1 MSNRF
6 AKATPVEY
14 IPGDTNLMLQ
24 AGLMKDAEIQKDLND
39 WKNKIDYL
47 GNMATLGE
55 KDTTYKNSYF
65 DQTRESL
72 KEIVKT
78 TPNLTSI
85 ESKMKLN
92 DAINKSLRDPK
103 LYYAQVNYKNW
114 TEAFKVRDELKKKPG
129 GWGAAEE
136 FRFQSIWNK
145 YNTNPEQGPDNSLL
159 SGINITG
166 HTSVEEKLAE
176 IAKQIPADRVLNF
189 KNPKWIF
196 SNETNNKNNKAIG
209 FLANYINNDSVLQDQ
224 LDKEKD
230 LYNNLNG
237 TDLDLNKYATLRL
250 SASLNGL
257 VFNKE
262 GLKVNDYTKLNYG
275 VALEQAMNVPRT
287 VRPQT
292 SYETRSKDATPEE
305 LRNNFLNSLGINTS
319 FKDDLSYNKINGMVY
334 DDLGHLIYEREGKYY
349 RNIPPSDVSMS
360 GATIGG
366 GEEEVKQDEYKKYK
380 PYNSNDVYT
389 ELKKSYPG
397 FFDDWTKE
405 QMDNWIR
412 EESIKTQTVFDKN
425 FGVDDEIIDKDVLS
439 SNILNAATTYYD
451 EKGDGSGSLDN
462 INRKNWSIL
471 KIDPYDGPRGVVAI
485 FSVNDGQG
493 NYSIKKVPV
502 QGTLGESFRFLKE
515 TTENTRK
522 PGFHVIDDGQNNY
535 IQITKLDGTSTFVK
549 VLNTLSPDESSK
561 KLKELGLKSFTDL
574 KKRNA
579 EKINKRKNN
588 TIEYFQGNFY
598 VPIVNDDENTI
609 LVESEFINPASNFS
623 YYSFDELQNA
633 AYDRGLTGSKKI
645 TPTSKNQTYQFYG
658 SESGNDDFN
667 SF

>member
-24 AGLMKDAEIQKDLND
+24 AGLMKDAEVQKDLND

-114 TEAFKVRDELKKKPG
+114 TDAFKVRDELKKTPG

-136 FRFQSIWNK
+136 FRFQNIWNK
-145 YNTNPEQGPDNSLL
+145 YNANPEQGPDNSLL

-176 IAKQIPADRVLNF
+176 IAKQIPADRKLDF
-189 KNPKWIF
+189 ITNPNWIF
-196 SNETNNKNNKAIG
+196 SNETNNNNGKAVG
-209 FLANYINNDSVLQDQ
+209 FLTNYVNNDSVLQDQ

-230 LYNNLNG
+230 LFNNING
-237 TDLDLNKYATLRL
+237 TNLDLNKYATLRL
-250 SASLNGL
+250 SASLKGL
-257 VFNKE
+257 VFSKE
-262 GLKVNDYTKLNYG
+262 GLKVNDYTRLAFG
-275 VALEQAMNVPRT
+275 AGLEQSMNVPGP

-292 SYETRSKDATPEE
+292 SYETRSVDATPEE
-305 LRNNFLNSLGINTS
+305 LRNNFLDSLGIDGKPKDS
-319 FKDDLSYNKINGMVY
+319 EGFFKVAGKVY
-334 DDLGHLIYEREGKYY
+334 DENGYKLIERDGKYY
-349 RNIPPSDVSMS
+349 RRIPQADL
-360 GATIGG
+360 
-366 GEEEVKQDEYKKYK
+366 GESEELISKQEYSSYNAYTDDAIYK
-380 PYNSNDVYT
+380 QLNS
-389 ELKKSYPG
+389 KYPG
-397 FFDDWTKE
+397 FFDGWTKE
-405 QMDNWIR
+405 QMDNWIS
-412 EESIKTQTVFDKN
+412 EESIKQQTLFDKN
-425 FGVDDEIIDKDVLS
+425 FGVDDQIIDKDVLS

-451 EKGDGSGSLDN
+451 EKGGGSGSLDN
-462 INRKNWSIL
+462 VNRKNWSLL
-471 KIDPYDGPRGVVAI
+471 KVDPYDGPRGVVAI
-485 FSVNDGQG
+485 YSVNDGQG

-522 PGFHVIDDGQNNY
+522 PGFHVVDDGQNNY
-535 IQITKLDGTSTFVK
+535 IQMTKLDGTSTFVK

-561 KLKELGLKSFTDL
+561 KLKELGLNSFTDL

-579 EKINKRKNN
+579 TTINKRKNN

-598 VPIVNDDENTI
+598 VPIVNDDGNTI
-609 LVESEFINPASNFS
+609 LVESEYINPLSNSS

-633 AYDRGLTGSKKI
+633 AYDRGLTGVKKI
-645 TPTSKNQTYQFYG
+645 TPTSKNQNTPFYTG
-658 SESGNDDFN
+658 SGSDN
-667 SF
+667 SFDF